1 MMKYSDLRYN
11 VVIIRDGYRIA
22 ARLCSSDDIHSA
34 IEEEMLRIGFLKG
47 EDKIEIS
54 LWNGGE

>member
-1 MMKYSDLRYN
+1 MKYSDLKYN

-22 ARLCSSDDIHSA
+22 ARLCGNDDIHST
-34 IEEEMLRIGFLKG
+34 IEEEMLRIGFLNG
-47 EDKIEIS
+47 DDKIEIS